1 MSDIDQKPP
10 IPREE
15 PPPPVPAPVE
25 DVHQRTLRLLE
36 SMNVQ
41 MGTFGSTQAT
51 QGAVLE
57 GLRSGLLNVVGQVA
71 DIGQRVE
78 KLEAKSPPSDNPPPR
93 TASGFTAA
101 VRQISQTTESEP
113 DKATAAQVAEL
124 RAALVTLTS
133 KTDAQTHML
142 EVLVDGLGSFARNPT
157 VRKIAYI
164 AGGLLLGWLS
174 HLAQKGL
181 LQ

>member
-10 IPREE
+10 IPREDA
-15 PPPPVPAPVE
+15 PTPDPVLTALQAIANKL
-25 DVHQRTLRLLE
+25 DAQGYKLDTHQ
-36 SMNVQ
+36 SI
-41 MGTFGSTQAT
+41 
-51 QGAVLE
+51 LE
-57 GLRSGLLNVVGQVA
+57 GVSTKVIDLS
-71 DIGQRVE
+71 QRVT
-78 KLEAKSPPSDNPPPR
+78 KLEEKAPGSNPPPR

-101 VRQISQTTESEP
+101 VDARAKAISLTTESEP

-181 LQ
+181 FQ

>member
-10 IPREE
+10 IPREDA
-15 PPPPVPAPVE
+15 PTPDPVLTALQAIAYKL
-25 DVHQRTLRLLE
+25 DTHQ
-36 SMNVQ
+36 SI
-41 MGTFGSTQAT
+41 
-51 QGAVLE
+51 LE
-57 GLRSGLLNVVGQVA
+57 GVSTKVIDLS
-71 DIGQRVE
+71 QRVT
-78 KLEAKSPPSDNPPPR
+78 KLEEKAPGSNPPPR

-101 VRQISQTTESEP
+101 VDARAKAISLTTESEP

-181 LQ
+181 FQ